1 MRQARKSGPTSH
13 EVPPGPS
20 TRPNTWRRGG
30 PRDKANG
37 MAMRSGEGLQR
48 ALATLQCRRLV
59 VTHMGDD
66 VLARSADLGIETAE
80 DGKVIDV

>member
-1 MRQARKSGPTSH
+1 
-13 EVPPGPS
+13 
-20 TRPNTWRRGG
+20 
-30 PRDKANG
+30 